1 MSADRLRALCGA
13 GAAWCTLAALGAL
26 LAACAPPPGAADAE
40 AAAGLGSGSA
50 DRLAE
55 GTAPYPGAAK
65 VVFPLA
71 QETPP
76 PVAASGAELV
86 TASLPTGPKP
96 PQAPPSVLTL
106 TQLNGLSASELKAAL
121 GDPTLLRRDGP
132 AQLWQYA
139 GSGCVL
145 HVFLYEDNGSFRVT
159 YSEVRIDDPAAAHPP
174 ICAEAKGKPPADS
187 AGRPGANATRPGAAP
202 SVSLVSTGV
211 RRD

>member
-13 GAAWCTLAALGAL
+13 GAAWCALAALGAL
-26 LAACAPPPGAADAE
+26 LAACAPPRGAADAE
-40 AAAGLGSGSA
+40 AAAGLAKGSPG
-50 DRLAE
+50 RLAE
-55 GTAPYPGAAK
+55 GTAPYPGAATIVVPPEKK
-65 VVFPLA
+65 VL
-71 QETPP
+71 Q
-76 PVAASGAELV
+76 PVATSGAELV

-96 PQAPPSVLTL
+96 PQAPPSMLTL

-145 HVFLYEDNGSFRVT
+145 HVFLYKDNGSFRVT
-159 YSEVRIDDPAAAHPP
+159 YSEVRIDDPAEAHPP

-187 AGRPGANATRPGAAP
+187 AGPPGANAIRPGAAP
-202 SVSLVSTGV
+202 SVSLVSTGA

>member
-1 MSADRLRALCGA
+1 VSADRLQALCGA
-13 GAAWCTLAALGAL
+13 WAVWCALAALGAL

-40 AAAGLGSGSA
+40 ATLGLARGSP
-50 DRLAE
+50 DRLTE
-55 GTAPYPGAAK
+55 GTAPYP
-65 VVFPLA
+65 
-71 QETPP
+71 
-76 PVAASGAELV
+76 GAELV

-159 YSEVRIDDPAAAHPP
+159 YSEVRIDDPAEAHPP

-187 AGRPGANATRPGAAP
+187 AKPPGANATRPGAVP
-202 SVSLVSTGV
+202 SVSLVSAGA
-211 RRD
+211 RGD